1 MKFRWPKRR
10 HRLTRRGLELRQA
23 TTADVDTLSDLYES
37 CMRPYAEAFYP
48 WDTHRFR
55 DDFNP
60 AEIEVLAFQDAIIG
74 LLRTKVSEEFV
85 YLAEVQIR
93 ATTRPGS
100 FTRGSAFN
108 RSRKAP
114 AISFSNDRL
123 PELEKTPAKGLRLP
137 PFALKSCL
145 RAPRI

>member
-1 MKFRWPKRR
+1 
-10 HRLTRRGLELRQA
+10 LELRQA

-93 ATTRPGS
+93 EGFRNAGLGTELVKLTVQRATALDLPVRLRVLRNNPARQLYERLGFQQIAEGACDLVFQRP
-100 FTRGSAFN
+100 A
-108 RSRKAP
+108 A
-114 AISFSNDRL
+114 
-123 PELEKTPAKGLRLP
+123 
-137 PFALKSCL
+137 
-145 RAPRI
+145 